1 MNQAAQ
7 KEHNERVALYKFYLT
22 SKYKSSF
29 VDYDSMANYSRDLE
43 GYQDP
48 ETGTVLRSGILDVVA
63 YPRLEI
69 KDIIEVVG
77 NLDMDVT

>member
-7 KEHNERVALYKFYLT
+7 KNITNALRSTSLLT

-29 VDYDSMANYSRDLE
+29 VDYGLDANTHVIWN

-48 ETGTVLRSGILDVVA
+48 ETGTVLDRES
-63 YPRLEI
+63 
-69 KDIIEVVG
+69 
-77 NLDMDVT
+77 